1 MAIGEK
7 QAKGSGG
14 LFKPD
19 DWQCMMCSNINWAKR
34 DTCNACQHPKEGK
47 VENRAGLGGGY
58 KENEGVEYKQHR
70 EDDVY
75 DEVRTIHDSPVAA
88 GAFSCI
94 SVLARCLMAGYSR
107 QSIHVYVRV
116 HVSRVVWSQKEE
128 IPEEWRP
135 GATSAGAD
143 ARARAGR

>member
-1 MAIGEK
+1 MANPYCTALCWLCFARGETISYGRY
-7 QAKGSGG
+7 QNPEGRGG
-14 LFKPD
+14 D
-19 DWQCMMCSNINWAKR
+19 VGQS
-34 DTCNACQHPKEGK
+34 T
-47 VENRAGLGGGY
+47 
-58 KENEGVEYKQHR
+58 KQHR

-135 GATSAGAD
+135 GATSPGAD